1 MFDDRRARILSCAS
15 RIGNSPAS
23 GVVGQLEFWPGCP
36 LQHVPPILAVEA
48 VEGAFGG
55 DIDYAMLIKMFGAVP
70 EATKGRRPGGFGG
83 DSSIFAPC
91 SLEISEQNR
100 RWRIKISRAAARV
113 ETAGTKKPGAVSR
126 PGTTRQFQF
135 HG

>member
-1 MFDDRRARILSCAS
+1 MLDERRAGILSCAS
-15 RIGNSPAS
+15 RIGNSL
-23 GVVGQLEFWPGCP
+23 G
-36 LQHVPPILAVEA
+36 VEA

-55 DIDYAMLIKMFGAVP
+55 DIDCAMLIMTFGAAP
-70 EATKGRRPGGFGG
+70 GADKGRRPGALEEIHL
-83 DSSIFAPC
+83 SSRLVPLILAG
-91 SLEISEQNR
+91 EQNR
-100 RWRIKISRAAARV
+100 RWGIKISRAAARV